1 MGHAD
6 TSRTGG
12 TGTVRPPPLP
22 SAVLAQGGCLH
33 RKGKFIA
40 PAGEGWQEAARPKEG
55 ECGVMLSG
63 PPPLERGETHEH
75 NQGTL
80 WRCPNLPERQPI
92 IPWHAPWG
100 DRKDSRFSRGTERGG
115 WAPGAV
121 SRGETLK
128 EWVTPRGRGGG
139 GYSGAPLPP
148 GDVDITPDCAQRG
161 RKEERKDGVGWGG
174 GGEDGRASIS
184 QGGCPRFPAEEGE
197 WGARGG
203 RVPRRG
209 KARGGGAGG
218 AAGRGRP
225 RGRLEKR
232 RGAARG
238 RQCGAV
244 RGAARA
250 LPLPPPP
257 PPLAA
262 QPAAGPAP
270 RRHGQ
275 RGPAAPGLRAG
286 LPGLDRYH
294 HQHRHA
300 PVEDGILRGG
310 QHRDGPGALRGAV
323 DVVRHAEH
331 GADPVQGVRLAA
343 QTGE

>member
-1 MGHAD
+1 MGHTD

-80 WRCPNLPERQPI
+80 WRCPNLPERQRI

-139 GYSGAPLPP
+139 VFWCPP
-148 GDVDITPDCAQRG
+148 PPRRCRHHPRRLRPAGKEG
-161 RKEERKDGVGWGG
+161 RKEGRGGVGG
-174 GGEDGRASIS
+174 GGGRRPG
-184 QGGCPRFPAEEGE
+184 QHQPGRLPPLP
-197 WGARGG
+197 RGG
-203 RVPRRG
+203 RRVGGEGGPRPTARKSPRG
-209 KARGGGAGG
+209 RGGG
-218 AAGRGRP
+218 
-225 RGRLEKR
+225 
-232 RGAARG
+232 RG
-238 RQCGAV
+238 RQGAPS
-244 RGAARA
+244 RAA
-250 LPLPPPP
+250 
-257 PPLAA
+257 
-262 QPAAGPAP
+262 
-270 RRHGQ
+270 
-275 RGPAAPGLRAG
+275 
-286 LPGLDRYH
+286 
-294 HQHRHA
+294 
-300 PVEDGILRGG
+300 
-310 QHRDGPGALRGAV
+310 
-323 DVVRHAEH
+323 
-331 GADPVQGVRLAA
+331 
-343 QTGE
+343 